1 MKKFLLTFVAL
12 LTTISLAAC
21 STKSKDEKAVDD
33 ANKQVE
39 EANKQVDEASK
50 QAKKLLKVVK
60 K

>member
-33 ANKQVE
+33 TNKQVE
-39 EANKQVDEASK
+39 EAKKQVDEASK